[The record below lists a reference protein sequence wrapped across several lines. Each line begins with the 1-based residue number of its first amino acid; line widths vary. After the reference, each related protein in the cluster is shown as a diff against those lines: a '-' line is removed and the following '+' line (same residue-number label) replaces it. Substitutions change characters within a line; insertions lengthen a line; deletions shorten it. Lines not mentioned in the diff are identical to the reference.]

1 MTVLASPSFSSFPR
15 PLKRRSRPSLA
26 ICTFLFLSAFLLLH
40 YRNFELL
47 QDDDDGTSSKADG
60 TRVDSLHR
68 GWRNGAKHM
77 FRKHREPAAASSEAD
92 ASDSEVGQLGDKKQE
107 GAQLLLCTPPRDEE
121 LQKERE
127 LLKMREGELER
138 EWEETRSNWEK
149 GKQKQ
154 QEKWDRSTV
163 LNGPPMEHFR
173 GASLICRSRWD
184 ANIDFTRLGFTD
196 NLRNDKNYLTTWS
209 NAGFSAFL
217 VSP

>member
-1 MTVLASPSFSSFPR
+1 
-15 PLKRRSRPSLA
+15 
-26 ICTFLFLSAFLLLH
+26 
-40 YRNFELL
+40 
-47 QDDDDGTSSKADG
+47 
-60 TRVDSLHR
+60 
-68 GWRNGAKHM
+68 M
-77 FRKHREPAAASSEAD
+77 FRKHSEAAAASSETD
-92 ASDSEVGQLGDKKQE
+92 GSDSDVRQLGDKKQE
-107 GAQLLLCTPPRDEE
+107 GAQLPLCTPPSVEE
-121 LQKERE
+121 LEKERE
-127 LLKMREGELER
+127 LLKIRERELER

-184 ANIDFTRLGFTD
+184 ANIDFTRLRFTD